1 MRKIIIGN
9 NFGYLIDNNIKH
21 IIIDYLY
28 SKIDLSKYRY
38 CILNSIQKLNFLQE
52 NIHYVSPNFKGLNY
66 LLIMIFINNN
76 KYCVIID
83 RKKLSYHK
91 NQLDIKNLQI
101 IQLKLN
107 ISNSTE
113 ISNVHKNNDEIATD
127 NIFNGT
133 IIDGKLINMN
143 NNYVFLIQDC
153 LYLMGQILIN
163 MDMYVKMNYLDSI
176 IKTHFKNDNSDVNNN
191 ICLNFIFKLNKL
203 YYYEDLTNLIENLDK
218 IKLQTSGIIFYPK
231 ISGINIIHIEKKIDK
246 INYNS
251 TNNEI
256 IESKTY
262 NIIHDYVNFLKSRKY
277 SYEINDNTKI
287 LWLNKSIIPD
297 VYNLLDTEN
306 GEKIGIALIPNL
318 KISHLCDI
326 LINDIPLAFNCT
338 FSNKFNKWIPI
349 SQVL

>member
-231 ISGINIIHIEKKIDK
+231 ISGINIIHIEKK
-246 INYNS
+246 N
-251 TNNEI
+251 
-256 IESKTY
+256 
-262 NIIHDYVNFLKSRKY
+262 R
-277 SYEINDNTKI
+277 
-287 LWLNKSIIPD
+287 
-297 VYNLLDTEN
+297 
-306 GEKIGIALIPNL
+306 
-318 KISHLCDI
+318 
-326 LINDIPLAFNCT
+326 
-338 FSNKFNKWIPI
+338 
-349 SQVL
+349 